1 MYEKI
6 QTDVVRSRESE
17 EKFLIHAYDQMF
29 ATINRIHYSIWNMV
43 IVVGGGIGVLN
54 LYTEKFTRRFEL
66 GLLGYIIVLAWMLVR
81 LLNFN
86 RWCNRNLFFV
96 DKIETYFL
104 QNDVEKFYGKYRAK
118 NLDDIW
124 KIRTSILLEMIFV
137 GGILFVSDCCY
148 FYNRFHLQA
157 EKLPIY
163 CSIIILIAIIFI
175 SYSPI
180 ILWYILQRTTE
191 PSNHKDQ

>member
-1 MYEKI
+1 MCRKI
-6 QTDVVRSRESE
+6 ETDVIRSRESE

-54 LYTEKFTRRFEL
+54 LYTKEFTRRFEL

-137 GGILFVSDCCY
+137 GGILFFSDCCY
-148 FYNRFHLQA
+148 FYNRFYLQA
-157 EKLPIY
+157 EKLPIC

-180 ILWYILQRTTE
+180 ILWYILRRATE
-191 PSNHKDQ
+191 PSNHKD